1 MAFDKSKF
9 TKRFVDDCREN
20 IIKINKLLLCLEK
33 TPDNSE
39 AMNDVFRSVHS
50 IKGASNM
57 LKFKS
62 LAEISHKL
70 EDALDSLRKER
81 IAHSKTL
88 SDLLFKGTDIIS
100 EMVELIADGK
110 DETIEIEEISKELDA
125 AAQGKALETDILNSA
140 INSKGEDVNTE
151 DKVVMEQDDFLKSL
165 ELTSTKVSKAASN
178 SIEPCDTKKDDLLS
192 LKKKQLQDK
201 DAVEEVLASET
212 NRQTEKSAEQKIDE
226 TIRIGANK
234 LDETIKLMEEMV
246 SLQCRTRQ
254 RLNDFSELIKLSN
267 KNLDSINK
275 IISNGNITFNNGDK
289 DEFLQTVQLL
299 HQKLKLQMSN
309 SRDDVNLQEL
319 LTSELQEKALRMRMV
334 PVSSVF
340 DTFGRPMRDIAATCG
355 KKVNLIIKGEETEL
369 DKKMIEEIG
378 DPLMHMLRNSIDHG
392 IEMPEERLKAGKPET
407 GTINLT
413 ASYEG
418 GNILI
423 ELSDDGRGVSID
435 NIKKR
440 ALQKKLIS
448 EEKLSKMSE
457 SEVIDLIFV
466 PGCSTSPIITDI
478 SGRGVGMDVV
488 KNNIVGQLNGSI
500 QTKTKEGEGSAFLIR
515 LPLTLGI
522 MRVVSVSISDMI
534 FAISEN
540 SISEILKIPE
550 AELID
555 VVNRKAIRLREQII
569 PAVELKTLLNLPG
582 ERKIT
587 KGDLLILVVFMG
599 NEQLGLIVDS
609 IIGNEDM
616 VIKPLPVHMQNIQ
629 WVSGVTISGKNEV
642 ISILHVSSVIEAAN
656 EMKVEGHFK
665 NKSDKDM
672 THILL
677 AEDSFSTREVEKS
690 ILESYG
696 YRVDTAV
703 DGQEALEMAKEYKY
717 DVVVTDVE
725 MPRLDGFSLT
735 EKLRNESGYEYTP
748 VIIVSSL
755 DKEEDKK
762 RGIRVG
768 ADAYIVK
775 GAFDQSN
782 LLETIQHLVGS

>member
-201 DAVEEVLASET
+201 DAVEEVFASET

-435 NIKKR
+435 NIKK
-440 ALQKKLIS
+440 
-448 EEKLSKMSE
+448 E
-457 SEVIDLIFV
+457 
-466 PGCSTSPIITDI
+466 
-478 SGRGVGMDVV
+478 
-488 KNNIVGQLNGSI
+488 
-500 QTKTKEGEGSAFLIR
+500 
-515 LPLTLGI
+515 
-522 MRVVSVSISDMI
+522 
-534 FAISEN
+534 
-540 SISEILKIPE
+540 
-550 AELID
+550 
-555 VVNRKAIRLREQII
+555 
-569 PAVELKTLLNLPG
+569 
-582 ERKIT
+582 
-587 KGDLLILVVFMG
+587 
-599 NEQLGLIVDS
+599 
-609 IIGNEDM
+609 
-616 VIKPLPVHMQNIQ
+616 
-629 WVSGVTISGKNEV
+629 
-642 ISILHVSSVIEAAN
+642 
-656 EMKVEGHFK
+656 HFK
-665 NKSDKDM
+665 KN
-672 THILL
+672 
-677 AEDSFSTREVEKS
+677 
-690 ILESYG
+690 
-696 YRVDTAV
+696 
-703 DGQEALEMAKEYKY
+703 
-717 DVVVTDVE
+717 
-725 MPRLDGFSLT
+725 
-735 EKLRNESGYEYTP
+735 
-748 VIIVSSL
+748 
-755 DKEEDKK
+755 
-762 RGIRVG
+762 
-768 ADAYIVK
+768 
-775 GAFDQSN
+775 
-782 LLETIQHLVGS
+782 

>member
-20 IIKINKLLLCLEK
+20 IIKINKLLLCLEQA
-33 TPDNSE
+33 PDNSE

-466 PGCSTSPIITDI
+466 PGFSTSPIITDI

-569 PAVELKTLLNLPG
+569 PAVELKTLLKLPG

-642 ISILHVSSVIEAAN
+642 ISILHVSSIIEAAN

-696 YRVDTAV
+696 YKVDTAV